1 MANEVSGLE
10 AHIGYWLRFVSNSVS
25 QAFARRLVASG
36 VTVAEWVMLREM
48 FDVVELAPSELAE
61 RTGLTRGA
69 VSKLVERL
77 VEKKLMRRDA
87 ADDDGRSQR
96 VALTGAGRRIVPKLA
111 ATADENDEEFF
122 SALSKA
128 EREALRALMKKLVRA
143 NGLHAKPTE

>member
-1 MANEVSGLE
+1 MATDVSALEVHL
-10 AHIGYWLRFVSNSVS
+10 GYWLRFVSNHVS

-48 FDVVELAPSELAE
+48 FDVAELAPSELAE

-111 ATADENDEEFF
+111 AMADENDEEFF

-128 EREALRALMKKLVRA
+128 EREALRALMKKLVQAEWPAR
-143 NGLHAKPTE
+143 KPTE

>member
-1 MANEVSGLE
+1 MATDVSALEVHL
-10 AHIGYWLRFVSNSVS
+10 GYWLRFVSNHVS

-48 FDVVELAPSELAE
+48 FDVAELAPSELAE

>member
-1 MANEVSGLE
+1 MATEVSALE
-10 AHIGYWLRFVSNSVS
+10 VHLGYWLRMVSNDVS

-48 FDVVELAPSELAE
+48 FDVAELAPSELAE

-87 ADDDGRSQR
+87 AEDDGRSQR

-111 ATADENDEEFF
+111 AMADENDEEFF
-122 SALSKA
+122 SALSKT
-128 EREALRALMKKLVRA
+128 EREGLRALMKKLVQA
-143 NGLHAKPTE
+143 NGLHTKPTE

>member
-1 MANEVSGLE
+1 MATEGSALEVHL
-10 AHIGYWLRFVSNSVS
+10 GYWLRFVSNHVS

-48 FDVVELAPSELAE
+48 FDVAELAPSELAE

-69 VSKLVERL
+69 VSKLVGRL

-87 ADDDGRSQR
+87 AEDDGRSQR

-111 ATADENDEEFF
+111 AMADENDEEFF
-122 SALSKA
+122 SALSKT
-128 EREALRALMKKLVRA
+128 EREGLRALMKKLVQA
-143 NGLHAKPTE
+143 NGLHTKPTE

>member
-77 VEKKLMRRDA
+77 VEKKLVRRDA

-96 VALTGAGRRIVPKLA
+96 VALTGAGRRVVPKLA
-111 ATADENDEEFF
+111 ALADENDEEFF
-122 SALSKA
+122 AALGKTES
-128 EREALRALMKKLVRA
+128 EVLRALMKKLVRA
-143 NGLHAKPTE
+143 NGLHTKPTE